1 MRTSTSS
8 WSCLCSWPRLRGLVS
23 RALGGSPQK
32 LVMGLVQGLVQP
44 RAGFTLV
51 ELLVVIAIIGTLV
64 GLLLPAVQA
73 ARESAR
79 RSTCSNNLKQLGLAA
94 LNYVDANGKLPWN
107 RNETAAAPSTSPYPW
122 NFNDPKHKGSFL
134 VCMLPFMERNDL
146 YSGLNFTAE
155 TQDIENQLVGGKALY
170 TYVLKELICP
180 TDDHKGTFVADNNE
194 TRAVANYS
202 GSIGS
207 QANNP
212 CGTHNNYFG
221 WATSSRGDAGQAATT
236 SGVIGH
242 RWYSAKLRE
251 ITDGTSKTLLF
262 GEVRPQ
268 CEWHLRKGWVHV
280 NAYYTGTGSAI
291 NFNTCEGEPG
301 AGSGCN
307 QFSGQWGASQGFKS
321 KHSGGATFALCDG
334 SVTFL
339 TETIDMVL
347 YQALGDRRDGQA
359 NVTTVQ

>member
-1 MRTSTSS
+1 MIAYITVLAAVGTKNKPTIREGP
-8 WSCLCSWPRLRGLVS
+8 CRRPAGRRWPEQLSFFAEHR
-23 RALGGSPQK
+23 
-32 LVMGLVQGLVQP
+32 
-44 RAGFTLV
+44 
-51 ELLVVIAIIGTLV
+51 
-64 GLLLPAVQA
+64 
-73 ARESAR
+73 
-79 RSTCSNNLKQLGLAA
+79 NNADQNQFVFKQLGLAA

-107 RNETAAAPSTSPYPW
+107 RNETLPPGPAGSTGW
-122 NFNDPKHKGSFL
+122 GFNDPKHKGSFL
-134 VCMLPFMERNDL
+134 VCMMPFMERNEL

-170 TYVLKELICP
+170 TYVPKELICP
-180 TDDHKGTFVADNNE
+180 TDGHQGTFVADNGQ

-207 QANNP
+207 QANSP
-212 CGTHNNYFG
+212 CATHGNYFG
-221 WATSSRGDAGQAATT
+221 WATDIRGDLGLAATT

-280 NAYYTGTGSAI
+280 NAYYTGTQIAI

-307 QFSGQWGASQGFKS
+307 RFRDQWGASQGFKS
-321 KHSGGATFALCDG
+321 RHSGGATFALCDG

-339 TETIDMVL
+339 TDQIDMVL
-347 YQALGDRRDGQA
+347 YQALGDRRDGRA
-359 NVTTVQ
+359 NVTSQQ

>member
-8 WSCLCSWPRLRGLVS
+8 CSCFYSWPRSRGLGS

-107 RNETAAAPSTSPYPW
+107 RNETAAALSQTPYPW

-146 YSGLNFTAE
+146 YGSLNFTAG

-180 TDDHKGTFVADNNE
+180 TDNHNGTMVADNGE

-207 QANNP
+207 QTNNP
-212 CGTHNNYFG
+212 CSTHGNYFN
-221 WATSSRGDAGQAATT
+221 WPNMIERGDDGLAATT

-242 RWYSAKLRE
+242 RWYSA
-251 ITDGTSKTLLF
+251 
-262 GEVRPQ
+262 
-268 CEWHLRKGWVHV
+268 
-280 NAYYTGTGSAI
+280 N
-291 NFNTCEGEPG
+291 
-301 AGSGCN
+301 
-307 QFSGQWGASQGFKS
+307 
-321 KHSGGATFALCDG
+321 
-334 SVTFL
+334 
-339 TETIDMVL
+339 
-347 YQALGDRRDGQA
+347 
-359 NVTTVQ
+359 

>member
-1 MRTSTSS
+1 MSSRIHSATHSWDLNSATS
-8 WSCLCSWPRLRGLVS
+8 RREMS
-23 RALGGSPQK
+23 RS
-32 LVMGLVQGLVQP
+32 
-44 RAGFTLV
+44 GFTLV

-94 LNYVDANGKLPWN
+94 LNYTDANGKLPWN
-107 RNETAAAPSTSPYPW
+107 RNESAPPAQFVPFPYG
-122 NFNDPKHKGSFL
+122 FNDPKHKGSFL
-134 VCMLPFMERNDL
+134 VQMLPFMERNDL
-146 YSGLNFTAE
+146 YSGLDFKSG

-180 TDDHKGTFVADNNE
+180 TDDHNGTFVAENNE

-202 GSIGS
+202 GSMGS
-207 QANNP
+207 QANSP

-221 WATSSRGDAGQAATT
+221 LPTDIRGSNGEAATT
-236 SGVIGH
+236 SGVIGS

-262 GEVRPQ
+262 GEVRPK
-268 CEWHLRKGWVHV
+268 CEWHLRKGWVHI
-280 NAYYTGTGSAI
+280 NAYYTGTGIAI

-301 AGSGCN
+301 SGSGCN
-307 QFSGQWGASQGFKS
+307 QYFGMWGASQGFKS
-321 KHSGGATFALCDG
+321 RHSGGAFFTFCDG
-334 SVTFL
+334 AVTFL
-339 TETIDMVL
+339 TDQIDMVL
-347 YQALGDRRDGQA
+347 YQALGDRRDRQA
-359 NVTTVQ
+359 NVTTP

>member
-8 WSCLCSWPRLRGLVS
+8 CSCFYSWPQLRGRAS
-23 RALGGSPQK
+23 RTFGGSPQK
-32 LVMGLVQGLVQP
+32 LVKGLVKGLVQP

-94 LNYVDANGKLPWN
+94 LNYVDANGKLPLN
-107 RNETAAAPSTSPYPW
+107 RNDSTGYPW
-122 NFNDPKHKGSFL
+122 YFNDPKHKGSFL
-134 VCMLPFMERNDL
+134 VCLLPYMERNEL

-155 TQDIENQLVGGKALY
+155 TQDMENQLVGGKALY
-170 TYVLKELICP
+170 TYVLPELICP
-180 TDDHKGTFVADNNE
+180 TDGHKGTFVADNGE

-207 QANNP
+207 QANSP
-212 CGTHNNYFG
+212 CATHSNYFG
-221 WATSSRGDAGQAATT
+221 WATSTRGDAGLAATT

-242 RWYSAKLRE
+242 RYYSAKLRE

-280 NAYYTGTGSAI
+280 NAYYTGTQIAI

-321 KHSGGATFALCDG
+321 RHSGGATFALCDG

-347 YQALGDRRDGQA
+347 YQALGDRRDGRA
-359 NVTTVQ
+359 NATTEQ

>member
-236 SGVIGH
+236 SG
-242 RWYSAKLRE
+242 
-251 ITDGTSKTLLF
+251 GTC
-262 GEVRPQ
+262 Q
-268 CEWHLRKGWVHV
+268 
-280 NAYYTGTGSAI
+280 
-291 NFNTCEGEPG
+291 
-301 AGSGCN
+301 
-307 QFSGQWGASQGFKS
+307 
-321 KHSGGATFALCDG
+321 
-334 SVTFL
+334 
-339 TETIDMVL
+339 
-347 YQALGDRRDGQA
+347 
-359 NVTTVQ
+359 

>member
-1 MRTSTSS
+1 M
-8 WSCLCSWPRLRGLVS
+8 
-23 RALGGSPQK
+23 
-32 LVMGLVQGLVQP
+32 
-44 RAGFTLV
+44 GFTLV

-73 ARESAR
+73 AREAAR
-79 RSTCSNNLKQLGLAA
+79 RSTCQNNLKQLGLAA
-94 LNYVDANGKLPWN
+94 LNYVDVNGKLPLN
-107 RNETAAAPSTSPYPW
+107 RNETTPAPATTPNPYL
-122 NFNDPKHKGSFL
+122 FNDPKHKGSFL

-146 YSGLNFTAE
+146 YGGLDFTSG

-180 TDDHKGTFVADNNE
+180 TDNHNGTFVADNDE

-207 QANNP
+207 QNNSP
-212 CGTHNNYFG
+212 CGTHNNNFG
-221 WATSSRGDAGQAATT
+221 NGSSLRGDDGFASTT

-242 RWYSAKLRE
+242 RYYSAKLRE
-251 ITDGTSKTLLF
+251 ILDGTSKTLLF

-307 QFSGQWGASQGFKS
+307 QYRDQWGASQGFKS

-359 NVTTVQ
+359 NVTTAQ